1 MVWTS
6 HIQTFPLADMKQ
18 LLKACS
24 LDHTYN
30 QKMFVERPTTSKML
44 MKEAWKEKEPNCGF
58 KVQFLVT
65 LYNVTIPDF
74 LLFNPLSPLDF
85 VRCCRLYNL
94 KQVSNCWDRR
104 VPSAPVSCIQLIMT
118 NIHLSPRPLHWLLLI
133 VYLLHNSQDNE
144 GACGPIKQDKKF
156 SMCD

>member
-18 LLKACS
+18 LLMACS
-24 LDHTYN
+24 EDHTYN
-30 QKMFVERPTTSKML
+30 QEMFVELKRGPTMHGKRKNLILDSKS
-44 MKEAWKEKEPNCGF
+44 N
-58 KVQFLVT
+58 FLSHCIA
-65 LYNVTIPDF
+65 LSHVTIPDF

-118 NIHLSPRPLHWLLLI
+118 NIHLSPRPLHWLLLN
-133 VYLLHNSQDNE
+133 VYLLHNSQDND
-144 GACGPIKQDKKF
+144 GACGPIKQD
-156 SMCD
+156 